1 MSRILITGIG
11 AFSAI
16 GDNVAANRQAL
27 ISGQSGIRTL
37 SNFPSRYAG
46 SLPCGEI
53 TRTTDE
59 LKQSSGIDDPGVTRT
74 SLIAL
79 QALQEAIADAGLT
92 PAQLRSS
99 DTALINASTV
109 GGMCL
114 TDELYHD
121 ANNDGLAGSPFL
133 SSYDNASVTLFLGKN
148 LGIGGIQNTINTAC
162 SSSANAILYGARLL
176 RHGFARRVI
185 VGGADSLAKFTIN
198 GFKAL
203 HILSANPCTPFDAQR
218 TGLNLGEAG
227 AYLVLEREEDCHDKK
242 LYAQCVGY
250 GNSNDSYHPSSISDE
265 GEGPFLCMQRA
276 LEAAQLTPG
285 DIDAINA
292 HGTATE
298 NNDET
303 ESRAMIRLFG
313 TPPPFLS
320 TKAYTGHTLGA
331 AGALEAV
338 FSILQLQH
346 QECYPALRFNEPIA
360 STGLIPSASYRSLP
374 VTHIMSNSFG
384 FGGNCSSL
392 IFSAV

>member
-37 SNFPSRYAG
+37 SSFPSRYAG
-46 SLPCGEI
+46 TLPCGEI
-53 TRTTDE
+53 IHSTETLRRS
-59 LKQSSGIDDPGVTRT
+59 LNVDDPGVTRT
-74 SLIAL
+74 SLVAL
-79 QALQEAIADAGLT
+79 QALREAIADAGLSKELLQA
-92 PAQLRSS
+92 PG
-99 DTALINASTV
+99 TALINASTV

-133 SSYDNASVTLFLGKN
+133 SSYDNASVTLFLAKQMQ
-148 LGIGGIQNTINTAC
+148 IGGIQNTVNTAC
-162 SSSANAILYGARLL
+162 SSSANAILYGARLI

-203 HILSANPCTPFDAQR
+203 HILSSDACTPFDAVR

-227 AYLVLEREEDCHDKK
+227 AYLVLEREEDIRGKK
-242 LYAQCVGY
+242 TYARLAGY
-250 GNSNDSYHPSSISDE
+250 GNSNDSFHPSSISDN

-276 LEAAQLTPG
+276 LERAGLAAT

-338 FSILQLQH
+338 FSILKLH
-346 QECYPALRFNEPIA
+346 YQEIYPALRFSQPIPD
-360 STGLIPSASYRSLP
+360 TRLIPSAAYRSLP
-374 VTHIMSNSFG
+374 ITNIMSNSFG

>member
-1 MSRILITGIG
+1 VSRILITGIG

-16 GDNVAANRQAL
+16 GDHVAANRQAL
-27 ISGQSGIRTL
+27 IAGQSGIRTL

-46 SLPCGEI
+46 TLPCGEI
-53 TRTTDE
+53 NSTTED
-59 LKQSSGIDDPGVTRT
+59 LKQTLGISDPGVTRT

-79 QALQEAIADAGLT
+79 QALLEAVNDAGLT
-92 PAQLRSS
+92 TEQLRSS

-133 SSYDNASVTLFLGKN
+133 GSYDNASVTLFLSKQ
-148 LGIGGIQNTINTAC
+148 LSIGGIQNTINTAC
-162 SSSANAILYGARLL
+162 SSSANAVLYGARLL
-176 RHGFARRVI
+176 QHGLAKRVI

-227 AYLVLEREEDCHDKK
+227 AYLVLEREEDSAHKK
-242 LYAQCVGY
+242 VYAQCAGY
-250 GNSNDSYHPSSISDE
+250 GNSNDSFHPSSISDD

-276 LEAAQLTPG
+276 LEMAQLQPN

-303 ESRAMIRLFG
+303 ESRAMIRLFA

-346 QECYPALRFNEPIA
+346 QEIYPALRFKEPIPSA
-360 STGLIPSASYRSLP
+360 GLIPSPAYRSMK
-374 VTHIMSNSFG
+374 VKHIMSNSFG

-392 IFSAV
+392 IFSAI